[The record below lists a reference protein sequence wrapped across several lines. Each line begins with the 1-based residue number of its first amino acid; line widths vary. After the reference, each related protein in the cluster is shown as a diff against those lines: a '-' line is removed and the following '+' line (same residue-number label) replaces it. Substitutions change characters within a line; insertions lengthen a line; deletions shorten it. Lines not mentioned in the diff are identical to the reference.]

1 MIVKFEDFEKTSENY
16 RSFRF
21 FLFHGQNYGKVSE
34 CADLIKNF
42 EDVKKNF
49 DVINLF
55 SDDIKKENLS
65 KIFLES
71 STPNIFGS
79 KTFLCFHL
87 SSEKISKEIISI
99 ISKETN
105 RDLIVVLKS
114 YQLSP
119 RSSLR
124 SFFENNNDSIS
135 VACYEE
141 DEREKRKYI
150 DNFLKN
156 EGLKVSES
164 LIDLLSNNLSNQRLE
179 IKSELEKMIVLYK
192 SAPVEKSKQS
202 PLSFIS
208 ESLDNDDTRFIFS
221 LVSKE
226 KNGFVEN
233 YNKFTDYGSDNIRL
247 ITYLL
252 EHFFRL
258 LSVKIKIMEG
268 IDISIAIKQLRP
280 PIFFK
285 NLPEF
290 KKQINMFS
298 TDELKLVIKK
308 LFISKHEF
316 ISGRWASSST
326 FMLNLLLFLSSR
338 FSLRNS

>member
-1 MIVKFEDFEKTSENY
+1 MIVKFEDFEKASENY
-16 RSFRF
+16 QSFRF

-34 CADLIKNF
+34 CADLFKNF
-42 EDVKKNF
+42 KDVKK
-49 DVINLF
+49 DYEVINLF
-55 SDDIKKENLS
+55 SDDIKKENLP
-65 KIFLES
+65 KIFLEN

-105 RDLIVVLKS
+105 KDLIVALKCN
-114 YQLSP
+114 QLSP

-124 SFFENNNDSIS
+124 SFFENNNDTIS

-141 DEREKRKYI
+141 DEREKKKYI
-150 DNFLKN
+150 ANFLNN
-156 EGLKVSES
+156 EGLEVSKS

-179 IKSELEKMIVLYK
+179 IKSELEKMIILYK
-192 SAPVEKSKQS
+192 NAPEKKSQQNS
-202 PLSFIS
+202 LSFIS
-208 ESLDNDDTRFIFS
+208 ESFDNDDARFIFS

-226 KNGFVEN
+226 KRGFVEN
-233 YNKFTDYGSDNIRL
+233 YNKFTDYGSDNIKL
-247 ITYLL
+247 ITYLI

-258 LSVKIKIMEG
+258 LVVKIKIREG
-268 IDISIAIKQLRP
+268 IDISSAIKQLRP

-290 KKQINMFS
+290 KKQINMLS
-298 TDELKLVIKK
+298 TDELKLVLKK
-308 LFISKHEF
+308 LFISKQEL
-316 ISGRWASSST
+316 IRGRWASSST
-326 FMLNLLLFLSSR
+326 LMLNLLLFLSST
-338 FSLRNS
+338 FALRNS